1 MTANPSPVEVGKAE
15 AFEVLKAEVANLNQ
29 GGRVPTA
36 AGLKSSLQRKNSSF
50 DERALGYKRFI
61 EFLEDAEAKGYVSVL
76 RDPLNHP
83 RIYPAGEATAKAK
96 AAISESDAVAMG
108 TLRLRSDVWRSVI
121 DWEQNYT
128 RAWDRRI
135 SRAFMYPSDDES
147 TPPWEKQPNRFV
159 QMTQISQEQQIGW
172 MKEFAEAQLDNAREE
187 LVAALAPG
195 APRGKFRLT
204 LAKNSLDAAWSRSL
218 QAHAARFVQDWA
230 AANSVS
236 IKHLFDQRSP
246 DPEPAMAS
254 ASTTETSE
262 PAITGTDAGQTTRL
276 RAELHRVIDRMSLEE
291 LASLRIP
298 AGYLIAD

>member
-128 RAWDRRI
+128 
-135 SRAFMYPSDDES
+135 
-147 TPPWEKQPNRFV
+147 PWEKQPNRFV